1 MRRKKRE
8 MAERLQNQPETSR
21 QENAGGGNECGTAAL
36 GPDIQKSWRVH
47 ELSDPYPVKFEV
59 EDRKKRTVLVPNT
72 SHAFCQIMS
81 AALKTQGIRAV
92 PLAVG
97 REEAIRLGCKL
108 FPDMD
113 IGAGTVINGGQCER
127 ALAAG
132 AKFIVSPGLSEEV
145 AAVCKRADVPYY
157 PGCVTPTEIVR
168 ALELGISTVKFFPA
182 SVYGGAKALKA
193 LAGPFPQVKFIP
205 TGGVNYE
212 NLEDYLSLG
221 NVAAV
226 GGSFLAE
233 GLGR

>member
-1 MRRKKRE
+1 MEKFIPLIVIR
-8 MAERLQNQPETSR
+8 
-21 QENAGGGNECGTAAL
+21 
-36 GPDIQKSWRVH
+36 D
-47 ELSDPYPVKFEV
+47 LSDTESVLKGLRERGMNTAEITF
-59 EDRKKRTVLVPNT
+59 RTDC
-72 SHAFCQIMS
+72 A
-81 AALKTQGIRAV
+81 
-92 PLAVG
+92 
-97 REEAIRLGCKL
+97 EEAIRLGCKL

-145 AAVCKRADVPYY
+145 AAVCKRADVAYY